1 MGYRQSWGPR
11 SWVGAALD
19 LLVKIG
25 TELSALRGAC
35 GWQGG
40 QGCLWFTSAPQCL
53 RQGGGAAGRSDWL
66 PGLFPRL
73 APSHA
78 CLFALPR
85 EEVAGQRGGGT
96 PQLLLGSHLKP
107 FLQGE
112 LLDLGGGCTLQTRL
126 QGLGELH
133 TARLP
138 RRLPAAPKQR
148 RLRLPLPAE
157 GWEAVVLSHPGLCH
171 FSETS
176 TTPPILAPGESSAL
190 ARLQRRDPVCT
201 GCRMHPLPPPPTRSE
216 GLCWGCI
223 EVLQDPSLRTIRA
236 PSSCE
241 ASPSASAPAPPR
253 TDKYLS

>member
-112 LLDLGGGCTLQTRL
+112 LLDLGGGVPCRPGFRVWGSCTL
-126 QGLGELH
+126 
-133 TARLP
+133 
-138 RRLPAAPKQR
+138 PAFLAASLRPPSREGYACRCQR
-148 RLRLPLPAE
+148 RA
-157 GWEAVVLSHPGLCH
+157 G
-171 FSETS
+171 
-176 TTPPILAPGESSAL
+176 
-190 ARLQRRDPVCT
+190 RR
-201 GCRMHPLPPPPTRSE
+201 
-216 GLCWGCI
+216 WF
-223 EVLQDPSLRTIRA
+223 
-236 PSSCE
+236 
-241 ASPSASAPAPPR
+241 
-253 TDKYLS
+253 